1 MPMNETE
8 MTDVTNKMQDWQRR
22 ATQKARDMGQLTD
35 AYVRENT
42 WTTVAIAAV
51 VGCVIGFLLA
61 NRND

>member
-1 MPMNETE
+1 MNETE
-8 MTDVTNKMQDWQRR
+8 MSEVTNKFQDWQQR
-22 ATQKARDMGQLTD
+22 ATQKARDMGQMTD
-35 AYVRENT
+35 QYVRENT